1 MYVNLE
7 LDSIETLQQFK
18 RKSTWCQRD
27 ICKNY
32 SWILIQVTQK
42 KQKTEMIVCSYK
54 CSRVAACIR
63 L

>member
-32 SWILIQVTQK
+32 SWIL
-42 KQKTEMIVCSYK
+42 
-54 CSRVAACIR
+54 
-63 L
+63 